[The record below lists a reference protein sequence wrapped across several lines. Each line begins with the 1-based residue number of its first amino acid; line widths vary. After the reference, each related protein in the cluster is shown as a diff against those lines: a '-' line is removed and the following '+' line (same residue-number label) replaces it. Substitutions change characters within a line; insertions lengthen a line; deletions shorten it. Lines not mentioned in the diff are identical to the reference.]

1 VAGDRLCA
9 IHQPNLF
16 PRLATLGKLFTADVW
31 VILDDVQFAR
41 RDYQH
46 RCRVA
51 TLSEPGEPRWLT
63 IPVHLPSGRATLIQ
77 DVRLAD
83 PDRAGL
89 RVARMISQYYR
100 RSPHWDTLAGPL
112 QEILDVFERTDRLA
126 EITEA
131 STRALLSMLGWP
143 GQIRRSSDLPACA
156 GRTERLA
163 DRTQAAGCATYLCGT
178 SGARYLQTPLFTG
191 RGLIVQYFTLP
202 PPGNAPAWHADR
214 RLASLQALM
223 TIGPDALADLLQANA
238 DSLRNTGSG
247 SQATQISQ

>member
-46 RCRVA
+46 RCRLVA
-51 TLSEPGEPRWLT
+51 LSEPGEPRWLT
-63 IPVHLPSGRATLIQ
+63 IPVHLPSGRATLIR

-83 PDRAGL
+83 PDRTRL

-100 RSPHWDTLAGPL
+100 RSPYWDALVGPL
-112 QEILDVFERTDRLA
+112 QEIRDVFERTDRLA

-131 STRALLSMLGWP
+131 SARALLSMLGWP
-143 GQIRRSSDLPACA
+143 GQTRRSSDLPPCA
-156 GRTERLA
+156 GRTERLV
-163 DRTQAAGCATYLCGT
+163 DRTQAADCATYLCGT
-178 SGARYLQTPLFTG
+178 SGARYLQTPLFTD
-191 RGLIVQYFTLP
+191 RGLTVQYFTLP
-202 PPGNAPAWHADR
+202 APDNAPAWHADR

-223 TIGPDALADLLQANA
+223 TIGPDALTDLLQANA
-238 DSLRNTGSG
+238 DSLRSTRSR
-247 SQATQISQ
+247 QRCPR